1 MKDALLC
8 GGHLVIAT
16 MKWLRGSWQVTGTL
30 GTWLAWPFSI
40 VKDFERDQVVAL
52 LERFR
57 ANPSQTRHAL
67 RVKLGVL
74 DEMAAKIFALT
85 VFLCD
90 DLLQLKPAPLP
101 ATHSAAVRFF
111 AITSQTAHGAADDLV
126 P

>member
-8 GGHLVIAT
+8 GGHVIMAT
-16 MKWLRGSWQVTGTL
+16 MKWLSRSWQVTGTL

-40 VKDFERDQVVAL
+40 AKDFERDQVVTL

-74 DEMAAKIFALT
+74 DEMAAKIFCLDS
-85 VFLCD
+85 F
-90 DLLQLKPAPLP
+90 
-101 ATHSAAVRFF
+101 SVR
-111 AITSQTAHGAADDLV
+111 
-126 P
+126 